1 MHVVMNLPAD
11 PVSVPPGAAG
21 RIAASG
27 GRATRTRTAVLDV
40 LLAAAQPLSHEE
52 VAQRLHAM
60 GEVHDR
66 VTLYRAL
73 DWLAAQS
80 LISRVAG
87 NDRAARFEAQGDDR
101 HAHAH
106 FHCRRCGAMRCL
118 DSLQPAVAAALP
130 PGFQLERAELVLHGV
145 CDRCSALSTNDGS
158 LPGEF

>member
-1 MHVVMNLPAD
+1 MALSSHPA
-11 PVSVPPGAAG
+11 SISPGAAG

-52 VAQRLHAM
+52 IDQRLQAL

-73 DWLAAQS
+73 DWLLAQN
-80 LISRVAG
+80 LISKVAG

-106 FHCRRCGAMRCL
+106 FHCRCCGAMRCL

-145 CDRCSALSTNDGS
+145 CDRCSAR
-158 LPGEF
+158 PGEF